1 MDFLA
6 GFPTIGLVA
15 FLLFFSCLLKIL
27 KQKISKKKNLLPPRP
42 NGAWPVLGHLPLLRG
57 PKQPHVILANM
68 ADKYGPIFSIKT
80 GVHRS
85 LVVSSWELAKEC
97 FTTNDKA
104 FANRPNFLAAE
115 LMGYNSAMFGFSPYG
130 QYWRVIRKI
139 ATVELLSN
147 HRLQSF
153 RHVRESEITA
163 AMNGIYQL
171 WEENIDYNKADM
183 VVKMKQWFG
192 DITLNVIFRIIV
204 GKRYVNYYMTSL
216 EDGNDSDEWRE
227 AVNKFFE
234 LSGKYVLS
242 DSLPFLR
249 WLDLGGY
256 QKSMKKTAKE
266 LDVFVQSWLDE
277 HKCKRSSSECNKK
290 RASGAKTE
298 EDFMDVMLSLLDD
311 SKEIYNRDAATVNK
325 ATCMAII
332 LAASDTT
339 KTSLTWTLSLL
350 LNHSDVLKKV
360 KDELDVKIGKERQVQ
375 NSDINNLTYF
385 NAVVKEAF
393 RLYPAA
399 ALSVPRESN
408 EDCVVGGY
416 HIPAGTRLFVHI
428 SKIQRDPRVWENP
441 LEFQPER
448 FLTTHKDV
456 DVKGQ
461 HFELIPFGAGRR
473 ICPGTTL
480 ALQTLNLTLASLLHA
495 FEIETPLGQPVDMT
509 ESSGI
514 TNLKATPLDV
524 LLTPLLPAHLY

>member
-1 MDFLA
+1 MEFLSMLSRSSVFIVLA
-6 GFPTIGLVA
+6 LLTPLMYS
-15 FLLFFSCLLKIL
+15 FLMKSRKARG
-27 KQKISKKKNLLPPRP
+27 KKNGLPLPPEP
-42 NGAWPVLGHLPLLRG
+42 SGKLPFIGHLHLLG
-57 PKQPHVILANM
+57 GSQPPHITLGKIAE
-68 ADKYGPIFSIKT
+68 KLGPIYRIKV
-80 GVHRS
+80 GVHPT
-85 LVVSSWELAKEC
+85 LIITSSELAKEC
-97 FTTNDKA
+97 FTINDKA
-104 FANRPNFLAAE
+104 FAYRPKALFLDV
-115 LMGYNSAMFGFSPYG
+115 MTYNYAMFGASPYG
-130 QYWRVIRKI
+130 DYWREIRKI
-139 ATVELLSN
+139 ASLELLSAR
-147 HRLQSF
+147 RLELLK
-153 RHVRESEITA
+153 HVRENEIKEAIQGLYHGWLKNKNSSKTK
-163 AMNGIYQL
+163 QL
-171 WEENIDYNKADM
+171 EVE
-183 VVKMKQWFG
+183 MKQWFW
-192 DITLNVIFRIIV
+192 DVTLNGVLKLVV
-204 GKRYVNYYMTSL
+204 GKRYVEYIKNDDDSN
-216 EDGNDSDEWRE
+216 ESGDGDWRF
-227 AVNKFFE
+227 ALRDFFQ
-234 LSGKYVLS
+234 LSGKFPVS
-242 DSLPFLR
+242 DALPYLR
-249 WLDLGGY
+249 WLDIGGVEKEM
-256 QKSMKKTAKE
+256 QNVAKV
-266 LDVFVQSWLDE
+266 LDKVVSGWLEE
-277 HKCKRSSSECNKK
+277 HKKK

-350 LNHSDVLKKV
+350 LNHPDVLKKV
-360 KDELDVKIGKERQVQ
+360 KDELDVKVGKERQVQ